1 MPRSI
6 WKRHHCF
13 RQYFGPVNTFPLL
26 FENEDFL
33 LLFDLVCFV
42 LFSPAWPI
50 DDNSVSGDNSYHLIK
65 MLSKVEIF
73 EHVCFLF
80 TCRRTKTGGFRIPWC
95 HKSYATSCYCIS
107 IVFKLRGWAWTLKT
121 IRVEAYF
128 SESGD
133 KVSVSKNI
141 RIRVDELLFIIYQN
155 DYNLLKLAI
164 LIFRVCLDL

>member
-1 MPRSI
+1 MKKAPLFQAILWPRSHVCVVI
-6 WKRHHCF
+6 WKRRF
-13 RQYFGPVNTFPLL
+13 FVVVWFGMF
-26 FENEDFL
+26 
-33 LLFDLVCFV
+33 CFV
-42 LFSPAWPI
+42 FSGLAYRWQQCI
-50 DDNSVSGDNSYHLIK
+50 RWQQLSKMHLIK

-95 HKSYATSCYCIS
+95 HKSYATSCYRIS

-121 IRVEAYF
+121 LRVEAYF